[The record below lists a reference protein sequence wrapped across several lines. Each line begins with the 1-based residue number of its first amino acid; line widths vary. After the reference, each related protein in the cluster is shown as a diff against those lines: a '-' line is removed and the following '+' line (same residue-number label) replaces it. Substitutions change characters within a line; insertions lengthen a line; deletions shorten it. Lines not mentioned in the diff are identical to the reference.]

1 MGAVAILSIGREPL
15 KEQLMEALGSL
26 KTFNTKVD
34 MAINKMDERAKSLLE
49 QAAVCYSKG
58 DKTKAMMYAGEIALI
73 RNLTQKLAKS
83 SLALEMVQLRI
94 ETVVTS
100 GDIVTTLQPAIDAI
114 KSVKDDI
121 GSLIPGADEQLG
133 KLNEALGDV
142 LANSFH
148 MDVKSI
154 DSLLKTS
161 SADEVLAE
169 VMTMVA
175 NEQSTQLPTPP
186 TNTAENQLQEST

>member
-1 MGAVAILSIGREPL
+1 LAILSLGRESL
-15 KEQLMEALGSL
+15 KEQLTEALGSL

-34 MAINKMDERAKSLLE
+34 MAINKMEERAKNLLE
-49 QAAVCYSKG
+49 QAAACYAKG
-58 DKTKAMMYAGEIALI
+58 DKTKAMMLASEIALI
-73 RNLTQKLAKS
+73 RNLSQKLTKS
-83 SLALEMVQLRI
+83 SLALEVVQLRI
-94 ETVVTS
+94 ETVITS
-100 GDIVTTLQPAIDAI
+100 GDIVTTLQPAIEAI

-133 KLNEALGDV
+133 KLNDALGDV

-169 VMTMVA
+169 VMSIVA

-186 TNTAENQLQEST
+186 ANTAENPMQEST

>member
-1 MGAVAILSIGREPL
+1 VYA
-15 KEQLMEALGSL
+15 
-26 KTFNTKVD
+26 
-34 MAINKMDERAKSLLE
+34 
-49 QAAVCYSKG
+49 KG
-58 DKTKAMMYAGEIALI
+58 DKTKATMLASEIALI
-73 RNLTQKLAKS
+73 RNLSQKLTKS
-83 SLALEMVQLRI
+83 SLALEVVQLRI
-94 ETVVTS
+94 ETVITS
-100 GDIVTTLQPAIDAI
+100 GDIVTTLQPAIEAI

-133 KLNEALGDV
+133 KLNDALGDV

-169 VMTMVA
+169 VMSIVA

-186 TNTAENQLQEST
+186 ANTAENPMQEST